1 MNVPLPKRDKKEKK
15 GSQDN
20 TPTSTLLKDLSKKRK
35 SSEKTKVALSTKS
48 PVNVTAT
55 KVEIGQNQEEDSDRE
70 EKTDEHLLEIQ
81 VDQKKDDETEFSTY
95 SELSEST
102 TGSNQRKAKVL
113 ASPTIKQTIVQAN
126 MVPEVYLKDLTYSN
140 IKAFQTYV
148 ELKKSLNQPFDLS
161 KLIRED
167 VKKTISDYFAMYE
180 IANAAKWL
188 TWSHELLFE
197 QLINLSGGEANVTSI
212 QEKLDNA
219 KAKVLKL
226 GRGFAFHPLK
236 PAASL
241 AYTQSLVEIVRVCEI
256 DKMSEAENKALVE
269 IAIKNLA
276 MQSDARFKDV
286 VSEIRAELN
295 SFKSRILNLDQF
307 RTEFIRIQ
315 ALISKACQ
323 ETEKYKLP

>member
-1 MNVPLPKRDKKEKK
+1 M
-15 GSQDN
+15 
-20 TPTSTLLKDLSKKRK
+20 
-35 SSEKTKVALSTKS
+35 STKS

-241 AYTQSLVEIVRVCEI
+241 AYTHWLKLYEF
-256 DKMSEAENKALVE
+256 A
-269 IAIKNLA
+269 
-276 MQSDARFKDV
+276 
-286 VSEIRAELN
+286 
-295 SFKSRILNLDQF
+295 KS
-307 RTEFIRIQ
+307 T
-315 ALISKACQ
+315 K
-323 ETEKYKLP
+323 